1 VKENCI
7 TVKPTD
13 SSDPLYTESLAFLRR
28 GLNDK
33 AASFRD
39 GQWEAIAGVVERR
52 VKLLVVQ
59 RTGWGKSM
67 VYFVATR
74 VLRDR
79 SAGPTILISPLLA
92 LMRNQILAA
101 ERLQL
106 RAATINSSNPEDW
119 PEVMDRL
126 NRNEVDLLMVSPERL
141 ANEIFCR
148 DVLPGLIGRTGLLVI
163 DEAHCISDWGHDF
176 RPDYRRIVKIVKSLP
191 PGIPVLATTAT
202 ANDRVIEDIVAQLG
216 KELVVSHGHLA
227 RDSLRLQVIRLP
239 GQAARMAWLADTL
252 PYLSGSGIV
261 YTLTVRDAKHV
272 AEWLRARGVNAH
284 AYYGELETA
293 RREEL
298 ETQLLE
304 NRIKALVATSALGM
318 GYDKPD
324 LTFVI
329 HFQRPA
335 SVVHYYQQ
343 VGRAGRAVENA
354 YGILLCGEEDDEIA
368 EYFMR
373 TALPPRDHVDMLLS
387 ALAVE
392 MDGASMRTLE
402 RRLNLSFT
410 QIQKVLTLLAVEEP
424 PVVVKK
430 DTQWILKRRDYL
442 AKSELWD
449 RLLAIR
455 RREQERMQAYMTTRE
470 CLMMFLRS
478 ELDDPAATPCG
489 KCANCAG
496 KPVLAESYSLEEA
509 TAAVQFLRHC
519 EEPIEARKIWPQD
532 ALAAYEWKGKIAPE
546 LLSEEGRV
554 LCRWGD
560 AGWGEM
566 VARDKI
572 LGGKFDKALVDGA
585 AAMIRDRWKPRPFPE
600 WVTCVPSLRRAELVP
615 DFAARL
621 AQKLNLPF
629 VDCVRKTREN
639 PPQKAMQNSYQQSR
653 NLAGVFGVE
662 AAKVRATPVLLVDD
676 MVDSGWTFT
685 VIAAL
690 LRQAGSGPVFPLAL
704 ARSTSK

>member
-1 VKENCI
+1 
-7 TVKPTD
+7 
-13 SSDPLYTESLAFLRR
+13 LRR

-33 AASFRD
+33 TAAFRD
-39 GQWEAIAGVVERR
+39 GQWEAIAGIIERCA
-52 VKLLVVQ
+52 KLLVVQ

-74 VLRDR
+74 LLRDR
-79 SAGPTILISPLLA
+79 KAGPTLLISPLLA

-106 RAATINSSNPEDW
+106 RAATINSSNPADW
-119 PEVMDRL
+119 PEVMERL
-126 NRNEVDLLMVSPERL
+126 KRNEVDLLMVSPERL
-141 ANEIFCR
+141 ANPDFCR
-148 DVLPGLIGRTGLLVI
+148 DVLPALISRTGLLVI

-191 PGIPVLATTAT
+191 KGVPVLATTAT

-239 GQAARMAWLADTL
+239 GQAARMAWLSDTI
-252 PYLSGSGIV
+252 PYLPGSGIV

-272 AEWLRARGVNAH
+272 AEWLRTRGVNAH

-298 ETQLLE
+298 EAELLE

-343 VGRAGRAVENA
+343 VGRAGRAVKSA

-373 TALPPRDHVDMLLS
+373 TALPPREHVELLLT
-387 ALAVE
+387 ALAE
-392 MDGASMRTLE
+392 EKEGAGMRTLE
-402 RRLNLSFT
+402 RRLNLSWT

-424 PVVVKK
+424 PVVVKN
-430 DTQWILKRRDYL
+430 DRQWVLKRRDY
-442 AKSELWD
+442 AADASLWD
-449 RLLAIR
+449 RLRAIR

-470 CLMMFLRS
+470 CLMMFLRA
-478 ELDDPAATPCG
+478 ELDDPAATLCG
-489 KCANCAG
+489 RCANCAG
-496 KPVLAESYSLEEA
+496 QPVLAENYSMEEA

-519 EEPIEARKIWPQD
+519 EEPIESRKLWPQD
-532 ALAAYEWKGKIAPE
+532 ALAAHEWKGKIATE
-546 LLSEEGRV
+546 LLAEEGRV

-572 LGGKFDKALVDGA
+572 LGAKFDEALVEGA
-585 AAMIRDRWKPRPFPE
+585 ARMIRDRWKPRPFPE
-600 WVTCVPSLRRAELVP
+600 WVTCVPSLRRIELVP
-615 DFAARL
+615 DFASRL
-621 AQKLNLPF
+621 AQTLNIPF
-629 VDCVRKTREN
+629 TSCVHKTREN
-639 PPQKAMQNSYQQSR
+639 PPQKAMQNSFQQSR
-653 NLAGVFGVE
+653 NLAGVFAVDRGQ
-662 AAKVRATPVLLVDD
+662 VRAEPVLLVDD

-690 LRQAGSGPVFPLAL
+690 LRQAGSGPVFPCAL
-704 ARSTSK
+704 ARSTAK